1 MSSWLH
7 FDFDDLDSGYLYCC
21 SVPDAHRTI
30 KVSLIKKSKK
40 IIFTFVQSMP
50 AVPENSRLLTG
61 ILDSDSVEDLEVSQD
76 LDSVEVSQ
84 DLDSVEVSQ
93 DLDSVEVSKDRDIE
107 SPESISQVIISRCV
121 CVY

>member
-61 ILDSDSVEDLEVSQD
+61 ILDSDSVEDLDLSQD
-76 LDSVEVSQ
+76 LDSVEESQ
-84 DLDSVEVSQ
+84 DRDSREVSQ
-93 DLDSVEVSKDRDIE
+93 DRDIE
-107 SPESISQVIISRCV
+107 SPESTSQVIISRCFY
-121 CVY
+121 VY